1 MSSPGFQ
8 ADSAAMT
15 RAVQGFEETAT
26 SAKSTMASLESEL
39 TEALRNYKGDQAVAF
54 WDLQR
59 RLQEKMTAAV
69 KELDTMSQLVHTSH
83 QNYGRGDADVH
94 QSFQGVG
101 NTLEGSGVIPRLN
114 P

>member
-15 RAVQGFEETAT
+15 RAVQGFEETA
-26 SAKSTMASLESEL
+26 SNAKTTMASLESEL
-39 TEALRNYKGDQAVAF
+39 TETLRNYKGDQAVAF

-59 RLQEKMTAAV
+59 RLQEKMQAAV

-83 QNYGRGDADVH
+83 TNYNTGDSDVH
-94 QSFQGVG
+94 QSFQSVG
-101 NTLEGSGVIPRLN
+101 HNLEGSSVIPRLN
-114 P
+114 L

>member
-26 SAKSTMASLESEL
+26 NAKSTMASLESEL

-59 RLQEKMTAAV
+59 RLQEKMP
-69 KELDTMSQLVHTSH
+69 
-83 QNYGRGDADVH
+83 DV
-94 QSFQGVG
+94 
-101 NTLEGSGVIPRLN
+101 EGQRASSPVWSSGFEPRTCWIVDRA
-114 P
+114 PMP

>member
-15 RAVQGFEETAT
+15 RAVQGFEETA
-26 SAKSTMASLESEL
+26 SNAKTTMASLESEL
-39 TEALRNYKGDQAVAF
+39 TETLRNYKGDQAVAF

-59 RLQEKMTAAV
+59 RLQEKMGAAV
-69 KELDTMSQLVHTSH
+69 RELDTMSQLVHTSH
-83 QNYGRGDADVH
+83 ANYNAGDSDVH
-94 QSFQGVG
+94 QSFQSVSHTVEG
-101 NTLEGSGVIPRLN
+101 NVIPRLN

>member
-1 MSSPGFQ
+1 
-8 ADSAAMT
+8 MT

-26 SAKSTMASLESEL
+26 NAKSTMASLESEL

-59 RLQEKMTAAV
+59 RLQEKMSVAV

-83 QNYGRGDADVH
+83 ANYGRGDADVH
-94 QSFQGVG
+94 QSFQGVAS
-101 NTLEGSGVIPRLN
+101 TLEGSGVIPRLN